1 MCAAREISE
10 ASGHS
15 AINLSNLLIQFL
27 LVKKKKKK
35 IQSISYEYVTSILR
49 LEASGRLQG
58 LHYGYHGYSHAE
70 TTK

>member
-27 LVKKKKKK
+27 LVKKKKK